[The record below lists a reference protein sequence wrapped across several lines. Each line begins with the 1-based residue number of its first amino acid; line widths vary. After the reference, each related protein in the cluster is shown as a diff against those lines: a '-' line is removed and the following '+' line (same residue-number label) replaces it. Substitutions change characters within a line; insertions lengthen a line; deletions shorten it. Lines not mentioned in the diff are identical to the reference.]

1 VRPVEDETLPD
12 DAEVPLFVPVAGR
25 ETVAE
30 VLSVALL
37 SLIDGVV
44 LTIDVLFA
52 DTLVGAVPD
61 VLPVLPTA
69 VLLTAVLPEAVFLD
83 TVDVVRPEDSF
94 LLTVLLLPIPP
105 LRDDVPE
112 KSLSE
117 PV

>member
-1 VRPVEDETLPD
+1 MRPVEDEALPD
-12 DAEVPLFVPVAGR
+12 DTEVPLLVPVAGR

-52 DTLVGAVPD
+52 DALVVPA